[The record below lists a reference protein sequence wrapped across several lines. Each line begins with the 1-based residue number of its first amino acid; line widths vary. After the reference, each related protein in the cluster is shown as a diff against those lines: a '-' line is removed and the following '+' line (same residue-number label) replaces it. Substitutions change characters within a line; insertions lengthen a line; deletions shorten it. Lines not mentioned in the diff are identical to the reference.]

1 MKISIVPAKDVD
13 VDYGDVL
20 RRSAVGDQPNALET
34 MLKFINGSACT
45 FVGYSD
51 DLVACVYGLITP
63 TLLSDRAH
71 MWLLTT
77 DVVND
82 HKFVFIRHSQVV
94 IEAVLERY
102 SQIVGET
109 SVKDEKA
116 LRWMKWLGA
125 EFTYPSGVELVP
137 FRITRETFRG
147 RHG

>member
-13 VDYGDVL
+13 VDYRDVL
-20 RRSAVGDQPNALET
+20 RRSAFGTMPNALET
-34 MLKFINGSACT
+34 VAKFVNGSTCT
-45 FVGYSD
+45 FIGYSD

-77 DVVND
+77 DVVSD
-82 HKFVFIRHSQVV
+82 HKFVFVRHSQVV
-94 IEAVLERY
+94 IEAILERY

-116 LRWMKWLGA
+116 VRWMKWLGA
-125 EFTYPSGVELVP
+125 EFAYPDGVELVP
-137 FRITRETFRG
+137 FAITRESFRR

>member
-1 MKISIVPAKDVD
+1 MRISIVPAKDVD
-13 VDYGDVL
+13 VDYEDVL
-20 RRSAVGDQPNALET
+20 RRSASGDAPNALEI
-34 MLKFINGSACT
+34 MAKFIAGSTCT
-45 FVGYSD
+45 FVGYAD
-51 DLVACVYGLITP
+51 DMVACVYGLITP

-77 DVVND
+77 DVVSD

-94 IEAVLERY
+94 IEAILEKY
-102 SQIVGET
+102 SQVVGET

-137 FRITRETFRG
+137 FRITRESFRG